1 MSFKEFNFE
10 NQSSRSTAKPRI
22 TFSASCLRT
31 NMFIDKT
38 SMHRYLKAE
47 AFFLRQETR
56 TRLTKKKKYIGI
68 NFYLEAPVIL
78 HSDVLLVFPQGTH
91 TNCENVDLG
100 KRSRIRALKTL
111 KLIHSPSRSNE
122 RKKIT
127 FTLTIFNN
135 YSTSA
140 PWI

>member
-1 MSFKEFNFE
+1 M
-10 NQSSRSTAKPRI
+10 
-22 TFSASCLRT
+22 
-31 NMFIDKT
+31 
-38 SMHRYLKAE
+38 
-47 AFFLRQETR
+47 
-56 TRLTKKKKYIGI
+56 GI

-127 FTLTIFNN
+127 FILTIFNN